1 MSLGVLVMKYKFLD
15 MLKAWLKTLCSSDAK
30 KTTLHSPW
38 QEYETLS
45 LIPLEELEE
54 MIKKEQQEA
63 TQKREAFSN
72 VTLETKQGTTENA
85 GGPHIA
91 DLSSNYPM
99 PPVITCFTIDDAV
112 DPNLRIT
119 HYPPSNALH

>member
-1 MSLGVLVMKYKFLD
+1 MSLGVLVMKYKFFD
-15 MLKAWLKTLCSSDAK
+15 MLKTWLKTLSSSDAK

-63 TQKREAFSN
+63 KQKLDTFSD
-72 VTLETKQGTTENA
+72 VMLETTENA
-85 GGPHIA
+85 EGPHIA

-99 PPVITCFTIDDAV
+99 PPVITCFTIDDSV